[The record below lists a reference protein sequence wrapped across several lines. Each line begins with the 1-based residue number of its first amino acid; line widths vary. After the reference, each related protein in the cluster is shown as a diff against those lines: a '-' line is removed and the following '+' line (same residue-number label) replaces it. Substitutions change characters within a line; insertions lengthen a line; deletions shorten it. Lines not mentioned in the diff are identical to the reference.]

1 MNAISLSLRFDFFI
15 MWVCLC
21 IDKKKLNECVY
32 GIVGKS
38 AGDATIARAHHTR
51 ARARLFLT
59 ISRVCDVC
67 LCECTC

>member
-1 MNAISLSLRFDFFI
+1 MPYLFHSDLISL
-15 MWVCLC
+15 LC
-21 IDKKKLNECVY
+21 GSVFALIKKKLNECVY

-59 ISRVCDVC
+59 ISRVRCVFV
-67 LCECTC
+67 